1 MKMDFEKMENL
12 IPVVIQDNTNLKV
25 LMLGYMNQE
34 ALEITET
41 TGRVTFYSRSKK
53 RLWTKGETSGN
64 FLDVCSITPDCD
76 NDSLVIKVRP
86 HGPVCH
92 TGDESCFKI
101 DPSEGFIYKL
111 QQIIQTKIQSAEQ
124 GSYTFELVNSG
135 INKVAQKVGE
145 EAVELVIESMRNDK
159 QAFTNEAAD
168 LLYHY
173 LVLLAANGIS
183 LSEIEKKLMSRNK

>member
-12 IPVVIQDNTNLKV
+12 IPVVIQDNTTLKV

-41 TGRVTFYSRSKK
+41 TGRVTFYSRSKQ

-64 FLDVCSITPDCD
+64 FLDVCSITTDCD

-92 TGDESCFKI
+92 TGDESCFKT

-183 LSEIEKKLMSRNK
+183 LYEVEKKLLSRNK